1 MADENEPNGTFITIS
16 RREIFQSFQRIEQE
30 VRGLR
35 TDMTNI
41 LSENVELRKR
51 VRSLEL
57 KYYAVLAGL
66 VGALV
71 ASIGITARLG

>member
-1 MADENEPNGTFITIS
+1 MPEEEDRNGAFITIS
-16 RREIFQSFQRIEQE
+16 RREIFQSFQRIERE
-30 VRGLR
+30 VSGLR
-35 TDMTNI
+35 TDLSNI
-41 LSENVELRKR
+41 LSENVDLRKR

-71 ASIGITARLG
+71 ASIGITSRMG